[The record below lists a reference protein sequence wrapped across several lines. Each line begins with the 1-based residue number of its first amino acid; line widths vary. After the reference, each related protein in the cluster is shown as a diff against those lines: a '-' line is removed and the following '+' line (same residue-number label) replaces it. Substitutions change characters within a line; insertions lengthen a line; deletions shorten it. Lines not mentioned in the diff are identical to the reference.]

1 MTTDLLPLATYCLV
15 MSVTPGPNN
24 MMLTASGANFGFRG
38 SLPQILGIN
47 VGGFVQTYVTC
58 LGLGAL
64 FTAWPVLHTTLRF
77 AGAAYML
84 YLAWK
89 LTGGMAGDAQVAKP
103 VSFVQGALFQAVN
116 PKAWIKAITLA
127 SVFMPTGLDTQ
138 AGALL
143 VAVVGTLIGFPC
155 VSMWALFGVAIRH
168 WLTDVRRRRAFN
180 AIMAASMA
188 VLAIGL
194 LT

>member
-1 MTTDLLPLATYCLV
+1 MTTDLLPLATYCFL
-15 MSVTPGPNN
+15 MSSTPGPNN

-38 SLPQILGIN
+38 TLPQILGIN

-64 FTAWPVLHTTLRF
+64 FTAWPVLHTALRF

-84 YLAWK
+84 FLAWK
-89 LTGGMAGDAQVAKP
+89 LTGGMAGDAQVARP
-103 VSFVQGALFQAVN
+103 VSFTQGALFQAVN
-116 PKAWIKAITLA
+116 PKAWIKAVTLA
-127 SVFMPTGLDTQ
+127 SVFMPSGMDTH

-155 VSMWALFGVAIRH
+155 VSMWALFGVAIRR
-168 WLTDVRRRRAFN
+168 WLTDARRRRAFN

-188 VLAIGL
+188 LLAIGL

>member
-1 MTTDLLPLATYCLV
+1 MTPDLLPLATYCFV
-15 MSVTPGPNN
+15 MSSTPGPNN

-38 SLPQILGIN
+38 TLPQILGIN
-47 VGGFVQTYVTC
+47 AGGFVQTYVTC

-64 FTAWPVLHTTLRF
+64 FTTWPVLHTTLRF

-84 YLAWK
+84 WLAWR
-89 LTGGMAGDAQVAKP
+89 LTGGAAADAQVARP
-103 VSFVQGALFQAVN
+103 VGFAEGALFQAVN
-116 PKAWIKAITLA
+116 PKAWLKAVTLA
-127 SVFMPTGLDTQ
+127 SVFMPEGLSLP

-143 VAVVGTLIGFPC
+143 LSVVGTVIGLPC

-168 WLTDVRRRRAFN
+168 WLTDARRRRAFN
-180 AIMAASMA
+180 AIMAATMA
-188 VLAIGL
+188 LLAIGL

>member
-1 MTTDLLPLATYCLV
+1 MTTDLLPLATYCFL
-15 MSVTPGPNN
+15 MSSTPGPNN

-38 SLPQILGIN
+38 TLPQIVGIN

-64 FTAWPVLHTTLRF
+64 FTAWPVLHTTLRI

-84 YLAWK
+84 VLAWK
-89 LTGGMAGDAQVAKP
+89 LTGGMAGDAQVARP
-103 VSFVQGALFQAVN
+103 VSFMQGALFQAVN

-127 SVFMPTGLDTQ
+127 SVFMPEGLSPQ

-143 VAVVGTLIGFPC
+143 VSVVGTVIGFPC
-155 VSMWALFGVAIRH
+155 VSLWALFGVAIRH
-168 WLTDVRRRRAFN
+168 WLTDARRRRVFN

-188 VLAIGL
+188 LLAIGL
-194 LT
+194 LS